1 LIFKI
6 GDYYLATK
14 TTNMNF
20 TIDESKPFD
29 VTIREVL
36 SSLEN
41 TENPTADD
49 LVRILKGYQPM
60 TSVRNDDSPEFK
72 SLRNTLEAKG
82 YIECQRSWWNG
93 DRVLKSFTLNGIK
106 FEVGNKFF
114 SGAAMRNHLEWERKY
129 ENKRTNHY

>member
-1 LIFKI
+1 
-6 GDYYLATK
+6 
-14 TTNMNF
+14 MNF

-29 VTIREVL
+29 VSIHEVI

-41 TENPTADD
+41 PENPTADD

-60 TSVRNDDSPEFK
+60 ISVRNDDSPEFK
-72 SLRNTLEAKG
+72 ALRTRLESEG
-82 YIECQRSWWNG
+82 YLNCERGWWNG

-114 SGAAMRNHLEWERKY
+114 SGAAMRNHLEWEREY
-129 ENKRTNHY
+129 ENQRTNYN